1 MPIFFNILTGV
12 IALTGCVSLLISGE
26 INPVIS
32 LAGIALFYGYYR
44 LMTGM
49 SQAPKWSVSLLSVIT
64 LILFLIDF
72 FGVSDDYLLSV
83 ANLTIFFQAIKSFDL
98 REPWDHL
105 QVCFM
110 SLLQLIITSELTH
123 SIAFGVLFILFLVA
137 LVDAIVLAHFIK
149 SGLGAK
155 ISVRR
160 ILIRIS
166 LLTFFLTCIIFI
178 VTPRI
183 TGGLWGKAHQKGIK
197 TAGFSEKVDFGS
209 FGDVKLDPTVV
220 MRVELSSNS
229 RGPYYWR
236 GMTLDYFDGVSWR
249 EVATKKSLIFKR
261 DGFFTIRPFSKEKAV
276 IQKIYLEPIDTD
288 VIFGLSEIAALE
300 VNARAINVDEAQAV
314 FLPYKKGKEVYYTV
328 YSINELPSGD
338 SRSRPYLQVPGGM
351 GKVRQLAF
359 TVTSGKNDELGKARA
374 VENYLRDNYTY
385 SLNTS
390 EPPLDMR
397 PIEDFLFHSKKG
409 YCEHYA
415 TAMVMML
422 RLIGIP
428 SRIVNG
434 FYGGEPNAFGGYMI
448 VRQSD
453 AHSWVEAVIDKKW
466 MRFDPTPAVYAG
478 PPSKVSLYL
487 DMLRM
492 KWNRYVVSFS
502 SLDQREIM
510 HFFTLPFRLPGL
522 PQFRVTGFKGFALHA
537 AVAVLMLVGIMFAV
551 FKALKWKRYGFVT
564 AEYIKFRKELKKKG
578 MKISPCQTPQELRKA
593 AIHAG
598 LNGDVSDFLRMYE
611 EFRFGNKTMTDE
623 EKVKY
628 HQLLKEI
635 KRNG

>member
-1 MPIFFNILTGV
+1 
-12 IALTGCVSLLISGE
+12 
-26 INPVIS
+26 
-32 LAGIALFYGYYR
+32 
-44 LMTGM
+44 
-49 SQAPKWSVSLLSVIT
+49 
-64 LILFLIDF
+64 
-72 FGVSDDYLLSV
+72 
-83 ANLTIFFQAIKSFDL
+83 
-98 REPWDHL
+98 
-105 QVCFM
+105 
-110 SLLQLIITSELTH
+110 
-123 SIAFGVLFILFLVA
+123 
-137 LVDAIVLAHFIK
+137 
-149 SGLGAK
+149 
-155 ISVRR
+155 
-160 ILIRIS
+160 
-166 LLTFFLTCIIFI
+166 
-178 VTPRI
+178 
-183 TGGLWGKAHQKGIK
+183 
-197 TAGFSEKVDFGS
+197 
-209 FGDVKLDPTVV
+209 
-220 MRVELSSNS
+220 
-229 RGPYYWR
+229 
-236 GMTLDYFDGVSWR
+236 MTLNYFDGISWR

-276 IQKIYLEPIDTD
+276 IQMIYLEPIDTD

-328 YSINELPSGD
+328 YSINELPSRD

-390 EPPLDMR
+390 EPPSDMR
-397 PIEDFLFHSKKG
+397 PIEDFLFHSEKG